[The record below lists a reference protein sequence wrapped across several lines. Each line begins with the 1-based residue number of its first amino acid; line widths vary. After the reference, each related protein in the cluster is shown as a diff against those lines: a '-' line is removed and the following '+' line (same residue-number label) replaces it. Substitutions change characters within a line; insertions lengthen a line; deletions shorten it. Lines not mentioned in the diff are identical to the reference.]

1 MAFDEAL
8 TERIRN
14 HLIGQKGVV
23 EKKMFGGVAF
33 LLNGNMCVGVNKDDL
48 IVRLAPDETAAAL
61 KKKDTRI
68 FDLSGGRPMQGW
80 ILVSPKGLAAP
91 KQLKEWIDVG
101 VAYAKS
107 LPAKVAKLKAK

>member
-1 MAFDEAL
+1 MAYDEAL

-14 HLIGQKGVV
+14 NLVSQKGMV

-48 IVRLAPDETAAAL
+48 IVRLAPEETASAL
-61 KKKDTRI
+61 TKKGTRI

-80 ILVSPKGLAAP
+80 VLVSPKGLATP
-91 KQLKEWIDVG
+91 RQLKAWIDIG
-101 VAYAKS
+101 VAHAKS
-107 LPAKVAKLKAK
+107 LPAKVAKAKTK